1 AAPRSWLQLHVRRF
15 PGRNRMPGDRSLALL
30 RARARGQRR
39 RRALHPNPERE
50 PAVGENLRHHR
61 RAASRT
67 RRVRHSLQRHLA
79 RRSAWLSYPSPGES
93 RSMQAWSEHNGPSK
107 VGRLK
112 WALACTSAASC
123 RRILGGERWLGGK
136 FCQGRQPPK
145 AGAEGPPLQGLLPS
159 HTRPPRST
167 AGNINSAGCFKTGP
181 QYSAAV
187 ERKVLAVLA
196 KPAAEKRFKL

>member
-1 AAPRSWLQLHVRRF
+1 YMS
-15 PGRNRMPGDRSLALL
+15 GDFQAEIECLGIEAS
-30 RARARGQRR
+30 
-39 RRALHPNPERE
+39 PSFVRE
-50 PAVGENLRHHR
+50 PEGNGVAERFIRTLKENLLMEW
-61 RAASRT
+61 SGRT
-67 RRVRHSLQRHLA
+67 HRVRHSLQRHLA

-145 AGAEGPPLQGLLPS
+145 AGAAGPPLQGLPPS
-159 HTRPPRST
+159 HTLSPSST
-167 AGNINSAGCFKTGP
+167 AGNIDSAGCLKTGP
-181 QYSAAV
+181 QYRIPSDSIRP
-187 ERKVLAVLA
+187 ERALGRDLVF
-196 KPAAEKRFKL
+196 R